1 MVVFRKIFPLIVV
14 TMTLLAINSDKACA
28 ADPDMLQ
35 DICPADLTSTV
46 KVNGFPCKN
55 TSSTDDFTS
64 RVLLVPGVITNGF
77 GFVATRADVQSVPG
91 LNTLGVSM
99 ARVDYAPG
107 GITPPHIHPRASQM
121 IYVLQGQLD
130 VGFITTAN
138 VLFAKRIVQG
148 EVFVIPRGLVHYQK
162 NTGRGPATI
171 IAAFNSQSP
180 GTQGISTTLFRSSP
194 PIPNEILAQT
204 FRTNV
209 AHVALLRAIFA

>member
-1 MVVFRKIFPLIVV
+1 
-14 TMTLLAINSDKACA
+14 MTLLAINSDKACA

-35 DICPADLTSTV
+35 DICPADLTSTA

-77 GFVATRADVQSVPG
+77 GFEATRADVQSVPG

-121 IYVLQGQLD
+121 IYVL
-130 VGFITTAN
+130 
-138 VLFAKRIVQG
+138 QG

-209 AHVALLRAIFA
+209 AHIALLRAIFA